1 MKNSDIFELIGE
13 ADEKY
18 VADAAK
24 PIKKKRPTK
33 RMFLIPAVAVL
44 LASAIIFGFMMLPG
58 SRPNPPAPGSN
69 EIPETTAAGE
79 SPDVI
84 QTTNTPS
91 GTEKPVGTGSAVTT
105 RPALTN
111 KIPIYSQP
119 TFNPVAPDVADKLAP
134 YALLSALYPE
144 TAQYVDYFEDK
155 EGHEKWDADKKA
167 LNKLY
172 YSLEN
177 RPTEFYGKIIAQY
190 LSGLGNDNA
199 VLSPV
204 NIYMALA
211 MLAETTDGNSRAQI
225 LNLLGV
231 NSIEE
236 LRVQAVAVWR
246 AHYCKDG
253 TDSSTLA
260 SSIWMDNGI
269 SYNEDTLK
277 RLTETYYASSFYGEM
292 GSDGYNEALRA
303 WLNEQTGG
311 MLADQIEELEMNS
324 NTVLAIA
331 TTVLFKAKWESE
343 FDAKKNTQNVFH
355 GADGDVMGTFMN
367 QKMDG
372 TDYIIGDKF
381 TSVNSKFSSGGG
393 MRFILP
399 NEGVSIDELLRDP
412 NALGFIT
419 SGSYGVECRNVEVN
433 LSLPKFDVSSD
444 INLIDG
450 LKELGVTD
458 VFDENVSDF
467 SPLTDVPYIYVN
479 NAQHGARVVIDEE
492 GCVASAYTILDM
504 EGGSMPPEET
514 VDFVLDRPFIFV
526 ITSDVGAPLFVG
538 VVNQLK

>member
-24 PIKKKRPTK
+24 FTNKKRPAK
-33 RMFLIPAVAVL
+33 RLFLIPAVAVL
-44 LASAIIFGFMMLPG
+44 LASAIIFGFMMLPS
-58 SRPNPPAPGSN
+58 SRTNPPSPSV
-69 EIPETTAAGE
+69 GE
-79 SPDVI
+79 S
-84 QTTNTPS
+84 
-91 GTEKPVGTGSAVTT
+91 
-105 RPALTN
+105 
-111 KIPIYSQP
+111 
-119 TFNPVAPDVADKLAP
+119 PDVADKLAP

-144 TAQYVDYFEDK
+144 TAQYVDYLKDK

-167 LNKLY
+167 LNKPY
-172 YSLEN
+172 HSLEN

-190 LSGLGNDNA
+190 LSGLGSDNA

-211 MLAETTDGNSRAQI
+211 MLAETTDGNSRTQI
-225 LNLLGV
+225 LDLLGV
-231 NSIEE
+231 GSIEE
-236 LRVQAVAVWR
+236 LRTQATAVWL
-246 AHYCKDG
+246 AHYCDDG

-292 GSDGYNEALRA
+292 GSDGYNDALRA

-311 MLADQIEELEMNS
+311 MLADQIDDIEMRS
-324 NTVLAIA
+324 DTVLAIA

-343 FDAKKNTQNVFH
+343 FNEKNNTQGVFH
-355 GADGDVMGTFMN
+355 GADGDVIGTFMN
-367 QKMDG
+367 QEMVG

-419 SGSYGVECRNVEVN
+419 SGSYSVESHNVNVN
-433 LSLPKFDVSSD
+433 LSIPKFDVSSD
-444 INLIDG
+444 IDLIDG

-458 VFDENVSDF
+458 VFDICVSDF
-467 SPLTDVPYIYVN
+467 SPLTDVPIYVN

-492 GCVASAYTILDM
+492 GCIASAYTILDM
-504 EGGSMPPEET
+504 TGGSMPPDET
-514 VDFVLDRPFIFV
+514 IDFVLDRPFIFV